1 MNRREFMQCAALLV
15 SGAAASQV
23 GFTVTQKQQH
33 FMTAANYNVTS
44 VNYFTDAQRRVV
56 SSVAE
61 IIIPATDTPGAID
74 AGVPKFIELMVAD
87 WFDDDERAIFNRGLV
102 ALTARSKQLH
112 GKLFYELLPE
122 QQEVIL
128 EEMEA
133 AAGDSSWYEFGNT
146 QREFVSDAPF
156 ICQIKELTIWGF
168 FTSELGGTQVL
179 RYEAMPMKFDGNQKL
194 ERDGSSWASSSF

>member
-23 GFTVTQKQQH
+23 GFTLTQKQQH

-194 ERDGSSWASSSF
+194 ERDESSWASSSF

>member
-194 ERDGSSWASSSF
+194 ERYESSWASSSF

>member
-194 ERDGSSWASSSF
+194 ERDESSWASSSF